1 MDYQKHKYG
10 IILLKTRYIKQIK
23 FVKFEMVMKKK
34 KFGKV
39 EAHMDETRGPGSW
52 MGLKL
57 HPPRIHVVTPIHI

>member
-34 KFGKV
+34 KKLGK
-39 EAHMDETRGPGSW
+39 S
-52 MGLKL
+52 KL
-57 HPPRIHVVTPIHI
+57 TWTKHVALVVGWG